1 MSEALALWR
10 PGPLLHSPLHVAG
23 KRGGRGQLN
32 LVVPGELL
40 CITDSVS
47 GMKFLADTGAS
58 YSCLPFSSHAAAPN
72 VPYLK
77 GASGH
82 GITCY
87 GERQL
92 DLCFSGRSFSWTFLL
107 AAVEDPIIGADFLRH
122 YRLMVNLADGCLV
135 EADTLRPL
143 GSGTPPT
150 GGGLMAA
157 LTATPPELR
166 TLLSQYPEVVNAPGK
181 LPPVKHAV
189 QHVIVTS
196 GRPVTAKLRRLDAAK
211 LAVAKAEF
219 LQLEKDGIVRRS
231 SSSWA
236 SPLHMVPKKDS
247 TWRPCG
253 DYRQLNTATVPDQ
266 YPIPNIAD
274 MSAKLAGCTMFSKL
288 DLKKGYYQIPVAPED
303 IHKTAVI
310 TPFGLF
316 EFTRMPFGLRNAG
329 QSFQRLMDSV
339 SADRCST
346 WTRWQEEAA
355 DLVRAHG
362 ASISGNKRQPVRSSP
377 AGAS

>member
-1 MSEALALWR
+1 M
-10 PGPLLHSPLHVAG
+10 AG
-23 KRGGRGQLN
+23 KRGGWGQLN

-47 GMKFLADTGAS
+47 GVKFLADTGAS
-58 YSCLPFSSHAAAPN
+58 YSCLPFSSRAAAPN

-77 GASGH
+77 GAGGH

-92 DLCFSGRSFSWTFLL
+92 DLCFSGRRFSRTFLL

-122 YRLMVNLADGCLV
+122 YRLMVNLADGCLM

-143 GSGTPPT
+143 GSGVSLAV
-150 GGGLMAA
+150 GRLMAA
-157 LTATPPELR
+157 MTATPPELR
-166 TLLSQYPEVVNAPGK
+166 TLLSHNPEIVNAPGK

-189 QHVIVTS
+189 HVIMTS
-196 GRPVTAKLRRLDAAK
+196 GRPVTAKFRRLDAAK
-211 LAVAKAEF
+211 LAVAKAKF

-236 SPLHMVPKKDS
+236 SPLHMVPKKDG

-316 EFTRMPFGLRNAG
+316 EFTRMPFGLRNANG
-329 QSFQRLMDSV
+329 L
-339 SADRCST
+339 
-346 WTRWQEEAA
+346 
-355 DLVRAHG
+355 
-362 ASISGNKRQPVRSSP
+362 GNR
-377 AGAS
+377 